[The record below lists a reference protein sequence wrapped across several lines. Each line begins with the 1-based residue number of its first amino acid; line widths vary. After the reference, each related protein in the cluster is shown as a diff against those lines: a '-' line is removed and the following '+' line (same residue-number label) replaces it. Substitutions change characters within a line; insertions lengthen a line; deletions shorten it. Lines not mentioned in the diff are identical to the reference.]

1 MNTTVPT
8 IAECRDELQ
17 ETLVWL
23 LGNVYHDSLVDVRAY
38 PPQTIQPA
46 SAWIELTGIEAG
58 DNQDLPY
65 GQARATW
72 RVTVTARPGMAI
84 ADATSMLDRVTQTLL
99 GLDVGGIT
107 VGEYTAI
114 SSDSLAAPLPATR
127 VTLRTI
133 ITRRKGK

>member
-1 MNTTVPT
+1 MSTSVPT
-8 IAECRDELQ
+8 IKECREELQ

-23 LGNVYHDSLVDVRAY
+23 LGNVFFDKLVDVRAY
-38 PPQTIQPA
+38 PPQTVQPA

-58 DNQDLPY
+58 DTQDLPY

-84 ADATSMLDRVTQTLL
+84 ADATAWLDKCTQVML
-99 GLDVGGIT
+99 GMDVGGIT

-127 VTLRTI
+127 ITIRTI
-133 ITRRKGK
+133 ITRKAK

>member
-1 MNTTVPT
+1 MSKTVPT
-8 IAECRDELQ
+8 ISECRDEIQ

-46 SAWIELTGIEAG
+46 SAWIDLVGIEAG
-58 DNQDLPY
+58 DAQDLPY

-99 GLDVGGIT
+99 GLDVGAIT

-127 VTLRTI
+127 ITLRTI
-133 ITRRKGK
+133 ITRKAK